1 MIEGI
6 TVLNTV
12 AIYNNPVCVLIA
24 ILLLGLAVICAITA
38 CAMKSTNFVALALVF
53 LLGWLCMMIIS
64 EFYTPNLDYYKYK
77 VTIDDTLSMTEFNS
91 RYEIISQEGK
101 IYTIIEKE
109 N

>member
-12 AIYNNPVCVLIA
+12 AVYNNPVCVLIA
-24 ILLLGLAVICAITA
+24 ILLLGLAIICAITA
-38 CAMKSTNFVALALVF
+38 CATESSNLGALTLVF
-53 LLGWLCMMIIS
+53 LLGGLCMMIIS

-77 VTIDDTLSMTEFNS
+77 VTIDDTVSMTEFNS